1 MGKKSIE
8 KIDVSGKMVF
18 LRNDFNVPIFKSG
31 EITDDSR
38 ISASLKTIRYLLE
51 NGAKIVCSSHLG
63 RPGGTKKAALS
74 LKTVADRLSHHIGVK
89 VGFNGETTGKK
100 VDKVKS
106 GMKPGEIFLLEN
118 LRFDPGE
125 KANSDK
131 FAKELAKNIDIFV
144 NDAFGSSHREH
155 ASISA
160 ITKFIPVSA
169 AGFLLKKEIDLL
181 GMATTNPPAKFTL
194 ILGGAKVSDKI
205 PVITNLLK
213 KADTILIGGAMAY
226 TFLKAR
232 GNDTGMSL
240 VEDDLVKVCK
250 KILEDGEKSGARL
263 LLPVDHIAAIKA
275 EPNITIRMVKQ
286 GEEIPS
292 EMMGLDIGFDTLEIY
307 KKEIITSDLIVW
319 NGPMG
324 VFEIDTFAGG
334 TFGIAEA
341 IADSGA
347 ITIVG
352 GGDSVSAINLAGVKD
367 KITHISTGGGAA
379 LEFLSGEK
387 MPGIE
392 CLSEE

>member
-1 MGKKSIE
+1 MEKKIVN
-8 KIDVSGKMVF
+8 KTDVSGKMVF
-18 LRNDFNVPIFKSG
+18 LRNDFNVPVFKSG

-38 ISASLKTIRYLLE
+38 ITASLKTIRYLLE
-51 NGAKIVCSSHLG
+51 NGAKVVCSSHLG
-63 RPGGTKKAALS
+63 RPGGVKKPELS
-74 LKTVADRLSHHIGVK
+74 LKTVAERLSQHIGVK
-89 VGFNGETTGKK
+89 VIFNGETTGEK
-100 VDKVKS
+100 VEKVKS

-160 ITKFIPVSA
+160 ITKFVPVSV
-169 AGFLLKKEIDLL
+169 AGFLLKKEIDFL
-181 GMATTNPPAKFTL
+181 GMAINNPPEKFTL
-194 ILGGAKVSDKI
+194 ILGGAKVSEKI

-213 KADTILIGGAMAY
+213 KADTILIGGAMAF
-226 TFLKAR
+226 TFLKAK
-232 GNDTGMSL
+232 GIKTGSSP
-240 VEDDLVKVCK
+240 VEDDLVKLCE
-250 KILEDGEKSGARL
+250 KILEEAEKNDVKF
-263 LLPVDHIAAIKA
+263 LLPVDHIAAIEA
-275 EPNITIRMVKQ
+275 EPNITIRMVKR
-286 GEEIPS
+286 GEEIPP
-292 EMMGLDIGFDTLEIY
+292 EMKGFDIGFDTLEIY
-307 KKEIITSDLIVW
+307 KNEILNSDLIVW

-341 IADSGA
+341 IADSHA
-347 ITIVG
+347 ISIVG
-352 GGDSVSAINLAGVKD
+352 GGDSVSAINLADVND
-367 KITHISTGGGAA
+367 KITHISTGGGAS

-392 CLSEE
+392 YLSEE

>member
-8 KIDVSGKMVF
+8 KIDVSGKIVF

-51 NGAKIVCSSHLG
+51 KGAKVVCSSHLG
-63 RPGGTKKAALS
+63 RPGGIKKAELS
-74 LKTVADRLSHHIGVK
+74 LKTVADRLSHYIGVK
-89 VGFNGETTGKK
+89 VGFNGETTGIK

-106 GMKPGEIFLLEN
+106 GMKPGEIFLIEN

-125 KANSDK
+125 ESNNDK

-155 ASISA
+155 ASISG

-181 GMATTNPPAKFTL
+181 GMVTTNPPGKFTL

-213 KADTILIGGAMAY
+213 KADTILIGGALAY

-250 KILEDGEKSGARL
+250 KILEDGKKSGARL
-263 LLPVDHIAAIKA
+263 LLPVDHIAAMKA

-307 KKEIITSDLIVW
+307 KKEIINSDLIVW